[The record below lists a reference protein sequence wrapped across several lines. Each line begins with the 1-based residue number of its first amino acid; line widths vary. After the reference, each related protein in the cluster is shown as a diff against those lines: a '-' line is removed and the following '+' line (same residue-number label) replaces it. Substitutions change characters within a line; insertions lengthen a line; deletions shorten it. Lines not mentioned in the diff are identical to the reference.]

1 MCTRRLEYVIQ
12 VEINS
17 MKIRGNQYGS
27 HMMNTRKKRRRNIN
41 NNLMASTKRN
51 KPNLKKKIA
60 DLKLMLIRF
69 MEASEKRHDAK
80 VAVLRDQQVSLRN
93 QQEFIF
99 EHPNTNWSIKNA
111 CARTIIGCTYK

>member
-1 MCTRRLEYVIQ
+1 
-12 VEINS
+12 

-27 HMMNTRKKRRRNIN
+27 HLMNTRKKRRRNIN
-41 NNLMASTKRN
+41 NKLMASTKRN
-51 KPNLKKKIA
+51 KPNLKKIA

-93 QQEFIF
+93 QQEFIL
-99 EHPNTNWSIKNA
+99 SI
-111 CARTIIGCTYK
+111 